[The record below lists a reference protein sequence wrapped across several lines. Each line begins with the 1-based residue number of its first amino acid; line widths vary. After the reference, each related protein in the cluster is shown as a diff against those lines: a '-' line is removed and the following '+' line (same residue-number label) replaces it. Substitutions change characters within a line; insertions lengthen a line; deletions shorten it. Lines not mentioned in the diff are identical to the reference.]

1 MIKTRDRIDVKTN
14 NLNVSIVINNS
25 PVSFRNRFK
34 SDEIDF
40 KDIIWIYWDWDD
52 WCQYWEVLP
61 SDEDV
66 TYLKSF
72 KSDLS
77 DNEWRDF
84 LKKLIS

>member
-1 MIKTRDRIDVKTN
+1 MIKTKNKTDVKLN
-14 NLNVSIVINNS
+14 NLNWSLIIKNS
-25 PVSFRNRFK
+25 PISFKKRFNTT
-34 SDEIDF
+34 EIDF

-61 SDEDV
+61 SDDDILHLEA
-66 TYLKSF
+66 S

-77 DNEWRDF
+77 NNEWRDF